1 MDRQR
6 IRLAV
11 LGSTGSIGTQTL
23 DVVSRLR
30 DIGYDIDVVALAA
43 GHNAQRLL
51 EQISLYRPRI
61 VSVADEETSR
71 PIRDGCPANVEV
83 VFGESG
89 LQTIVERD
97 DIDVVLN
104 ALVGAIGL
112 PPTLQALRSGHRVAL
127 ANKESLVIGGDWVR
141 AELRGDTNRLLPV
154 DSEHNAVWQCM
165 RAGAADEV
173 RRIILTAS
181 GGSLRD
187 TPIEALP
194 SVTPEQALS
203 HPNWEMGRRITID
216 SATMVNKG
224 FEVIEAHHLFDLPYD
239 RIDVLI
245 HPSSTMH
252 AMVEYVDGSWIAEM
266 ASADMRL
273 PIQYALTHPHRVDS
287 GLSRL
292 PMQTVDTLRLH
303 PVDESRYPAYVS
315 VLNAAK
321 QGGSSL
327 AAMNAA
333 DEILVQR
340 FLAGQI
346 RLPDIGSGLAFVL
359 DQWLDLPEA
368 QKFPPITESATPLL
382 TIDRWARSLIKAWT
396 GSRTN
401 TDSHRP

>member
-30 DIGYDIDVVALAA
+30 NAGYDIDVVALAA

-61 VSVADEETSR
+61 VSVADEATSDL
-71 PIRDGCPANVEV
+71 IRGGDSPPVDV

-89 LQTIVERD
+89 LQTIVTRD
-97 DIDVVLN
+97 DIDIVLN

-141 AELRGDTNRLLPV
+141 AELHGEADRLLPV

-165 RAGAADEV
+165 RAGTAAEV
-173 RRIILTAS
+173 RRIVLTAS

-187 TPIEALP
+187 IPIDALA
-194 SVTPEQALS
+194 SVTPDQALS

-224 FEVIEAHHLFDLPYD
+224 FEVIEAHHLFDLSYD

-252 AMVEYVDGSWIAEM
+252 AMVEYVDGSWISEM

-292 PMQTVDTLRLH
+292 QMQAVDTLRLH
-303 PVDESRYPAYVS
+303 PVDKTRYPAYVS
-315 VLNAAK
+315 VLEAAK
-321 QGGSSL
+321 HGGSSL
-327 AAMNAA
+327 AAINAA

-340 FLAGQI
+340 FLDGLI
-346 RLPDIGSGLAFVL
+346 RLPNIGEGLAFVL
-359 DQWLDLPEA
+359 DQWLDLPEER
-368 QKFPPITESATPLL
+368 KFPPITGSVAPLL
-382 TIDRWARSLIKAWT
+382 AIDRWARSLINAWVD
-396 GSRTN
+396 SRTN
-401 TDSHRP
+401 AD